1 MSESRAAPLLLLPG
15 LLCDARVWPR
25 ELLSLDRPIVAPM
38 GYGDAAALP
47 DMAERVL
54 ETAPARFSLLGHSM
68 GARVALEIV
77 RRAPERVE
85 RLALVSTG
93 VHLLRP
99 GEANSRHALLDIG
112 VAEGSEALIDR
123 WLPPMVAPS
132 RRADEALLAPLR
144 AMCIQAGVETYAT
157 QIAALLHRP
166 EVETLLPRIPCPTL
180 VLVGSE
186 DQWSPPEQHRA
197 IAAAIPE
204 AILKIIEGSGHM
216 LPAEAPEAFVAAVA
230 EWLAMDAQASSD
242 VQQVA

>member
-25 ELLSLDRPIVAPM
+25 ALLSLDRPIVAPM
-38 GYGDAAALP
+38 GYGDASTLS
-47 DMAERVL
+47 DMADRVL

-93 VHLLRP
+93 VHML
-99 GEANSRHALLDIG
+99 IG
-112 VAEGSEALIDR
+112 LAEGPEALVDR

-132 RRADEALLAPLR
+132 RRPDEALLTPLR
-144 AMCIQAGVETYAT
+144 AMCVQAGVETYAT

-166 EVETLLPRIPCPTL
+166 EVESLLPRITCPTL

-186 DQWSPPEQHRA
+186 DQWSPPDQHRA
-197 IAAAIPE
+197 IAAVIPD
-204 AILKIIEGSGHM
+204 AVLKIINGSGHM
-216 LPAEAPEAFVAAVA
+216 LPAEAPEAFVAAIA
-230 EWLAMDAQASSD
+230 DWLAMDAPSRSD

>member
-38 GYGDAAALP
+38 GYGDASTLS

-93 VHLLRP
+93 VHMLRP

-112 VAEGSEALIDR
+112 LAEGPEALVDR

-132 RRADEALLAPLR
+132 RRPDEALLTPLR
-144 AMCIQAGVETYAT
+144 AMCVQAGVETYTT
-157 QIAALLHRP
+157 QITALLHRP
-166 EVETLLPRIPCPTL
+166 EVESLLPRITCPTL

-186 DQWSPPEQHRA
+186 DQWSPPDQHRA
-197 IAAAIPE
+197 IAAVIPD
-204 AILKIIEGSGHM
+204 AVLKIINGSGHM
-216 LPAEAPEAFVAAVA
+216 LPAEAPEAFVAAITD
-230 EWLAMDAQASSD
+230 WLAIDALSRSD